1 MAIAIP
7 IPRPVSAA
15 DADGRF
21 QAVSKT
27 YRLGDVPV
35 EALKSVTFGIPPQ
48 RFSMILGPSGSG
60 KSTLLNL
67 IGCLDLPTGG
77 SIEIDGENIGTKPDN
92 ELSEFRARKIGFIF
106 QNFNLIPVL
115 TAYENVEYPLV
126 LLGIAAAERKR
137 RTLEMLESVGLT
149 AHVRHRPNQLS
160 GGQKQRVAIAR
171 ALVKGPTLVLADE
184 PTANLDSKTGAAII
198 ELMRQ
203 VQHQHGA
210 TFIFSTHDPQLI
222 SHAEEVLEIR
232 DGELLLHRKVRT

>member
-1 MAIAIP
+1 MATAISIAKP
-7 IPRPVSAA
+7 DTSA
-15 DADGRF
+15 DAVVRF
-21 QAVSKT
+21 QSVSKT

-35 EALKSVTFGIPPQ
+35 EALKSVTFGVPRQ

-67 IGCLDLPTGG
+67 IGCIDKPTGG
-77 SIEIDGENIGTKPDN
+77 DITIDGETIAAKPDD

-115 TAYENVEYPLV
+115 SAYENVEYPLV
-126 LLGIAAAERKR
+126 LLGVGAAERKR
-137 RTLEMLESVGLT
+137 RTLEMLESVGL
-149 AHVRHRPNQLS
+149 ARHGSHRPNQLS

-184 PTANLDSKTGAAII
+184 PTANLDSKTGAVII
-198 ELMRQ
+198 DLMRQ

-222 SHAEEVLEIR
+222 SHAEEVFAIR
-232 DGELLLHRKVRT
+232 DGELQDRTVRS